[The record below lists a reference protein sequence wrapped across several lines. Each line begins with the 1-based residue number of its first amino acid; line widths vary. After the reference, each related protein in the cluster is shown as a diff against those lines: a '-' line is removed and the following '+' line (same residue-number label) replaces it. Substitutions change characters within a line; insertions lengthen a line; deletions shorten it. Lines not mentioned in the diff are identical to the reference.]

1 MSQKNNN
8 KQRYIQY
15 LAARFGTWLYAFAY
29 TLYCTVGNFV
39 LVNFIYR
46 KQMKDI
52 IKGKIK

>member
-1 MSQKNNN
+1 MNPKNN
-8 KQRYIQY
+8 KQRYLQY

-29 TLYCTVGNFV
+29 TFYCTVGNFV

-46 KQMKDI
+46 KQMEDI